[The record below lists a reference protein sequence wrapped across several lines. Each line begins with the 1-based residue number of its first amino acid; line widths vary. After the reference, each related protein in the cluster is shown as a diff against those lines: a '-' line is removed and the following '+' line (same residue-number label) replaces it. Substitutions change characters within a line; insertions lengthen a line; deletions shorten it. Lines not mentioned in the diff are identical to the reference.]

1 MLLHSRPIVRRP
13 TLDDVTRRFRFR
25 QVDVFTD
32 VALSGN
38 PLAVFTD
45 ADGLTDGEMQAL
57 AREMNLSETAFVL
70 PPTTAGSAAG
80 ASHRLRIFTPGREL
94 PFAGH
99 PAIGAAW
106 ILADEGLIALEGPRH
121 LVRQEMAAGV
131 TRLAVGVAAADGVA
145 RPTEVTMFHREV
157 ELLERLD
164 GDELDELCDAIEVP
178 PSQIGWR
185 SGGRKRKAR
194 PQVISTGLPHLIV
207 PVADR
212 EVLMDIDT
220 ERRAYVAELCRSM
233 GCDSAAL
240 VAPGGSGAIV
250 DADVTVRLFDAG
262 ELRIDADPA
271 TGAAAGPIA
280 VFLGQLVPTRDA
292 TFTVVIEQ
300 GTEVGRP
307 SRLTAAADFDPDGAP
322 VEVRV
327 TGSVVP
333 VIEGWVTLP

>member
-1 MLLHSRPIVRRP
+1 MR
-13 TLDDVTRRFRFR
+13 
-25 QVDVFTD
+25 
-32 VALSGN
+32 
-38 PLAVFTD
+38 
-45 ADGLTDGEMQAL
+45 EMQAL

-70 PPTTAGSAAG
+70 PPTAAGAAAG
-80 ASHRLRIFTPGREL
+80 ASHRLRIFTPGMEL

-106 ILADEGLIALEGPRH
+106 VLADEGSIALEGPRH

-131 TRLAVGVAAADGVA
+131 MRLALGVAPRDGVAA
-145 RPTEVTMFHREV
+145 RPTEVTMIHREV

-164 GDELDELCDAIEVP
+164 GDELAELCEALEVP
-178 PSQIGWR
+178 SNQIGWR

-194 PQVISTGLPHLIV
+194 PQVISAGLPHLIV
-207 PVADR
+207 PIADR
-212 EVLMDIDT
+212 EVLMDIDH
-220 ERRAYVAELCRSM
+220 ERRAYVAEICHAM

-240 VAPGGSGAIV
+240 VAPGGSGAIA

-262 ELRIDADPA
+262 SLRIDADPA
-271 TGAAAGPIA
+271 TGAAAGPSRCSW
-280 VFLGQLVPTRDA
+280 VSWCPRRDT

-300 GTEVGRP
+300 GTELGRP
-307 SRLTAAADFDPDGAP
+307 SRLAAAADFDADGAP
-322 VEVRV
+322 AEVRV